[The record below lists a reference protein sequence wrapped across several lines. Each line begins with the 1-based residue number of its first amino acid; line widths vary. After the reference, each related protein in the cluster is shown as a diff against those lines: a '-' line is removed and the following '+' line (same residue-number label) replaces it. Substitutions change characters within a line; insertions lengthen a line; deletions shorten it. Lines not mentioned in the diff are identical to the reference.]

1 MTNSLIECIIQYE
14 QAIVN
19 YYRIRMQMREE
30 GVRNDAEAPSGV
42 SLPYYNY
49 IAFIGDSDPA
59 EIDGNQKC
67 ADCNGWTEDSAAGA

>member
-1 MTNSLIECIIQYE
+1 
-14 QAIVN
+14 
-19 YYRIRMQMREE
+19 MREE

-42 SLPYYNY
+42 SLPYYNYIAFNY